1 MAHVDGRV
9 VVGGHPPVQRGGG
22 APPAAAGYPLPKEP
36 PRRRRRRP
44 STFASCRIFAT
55 AFLVVIGLLWITEF
69 FLIMFYDTYPS
80 PTNVLLFLPITLLV
94 IAACFACGLAMVVCC
109 DHGEHEGNRRVQNSP
124 V

>member
-1 MAHVDGRV
+1 MKVLPVNCLGSFVHFSTAYHVALYFD
-9 VVGGHPPVQRGGG
+9 PTLL
-22 APPAAAGYPLPKEP
+22 LPQ
-36 PRRRRRRP
+36 
-44 STFASCRIFAT
+44 

>member
-22 APPAAAGYPLPKEP
+22 EPPAAAGYPLPKEP

-55 AFLVVIGLLWITEF
+55 
-69 FLIMFYDTYPS
+69 
-80 PTNVLLFLPITLLV
+80 
-94 IAACFACGLAMVVCC
+94 LAQPPGTRILHAEKWRRSSSMPLQA
-109 DHGEHEGNRRVQNSP
+109 GNLQTA
-124 V
+124 